1 MSWINKLEMLLLP
14 NDVIIGLTEVYKHQ
28 GRQLYH
34 DEVVRGDIKTIID
47 QTVEKDIFY
56 FDQLLELNVPESRL
70 RALSRK
76 NINSRNNAE
85 KTIQNFKDVIKNIFD
100 NYQTFEFSTNEVQA
114 IHSHLFK
121 NIANTRFATTETK
134 TKFSSQRTK
143 NKRLELDELFEKS
156 FDMFKENNYEKLL
169 LVILIFIDFYNIKG
183 FKEKNE
189 YTSLVLLHLLLF
201 KAGFDNFK
209 YVSFYEYL
217 TNNFDEYRTALIAAS
232 FSYEEGLSQPL
243 PLMRFFIKALKE
255 TFTEVEQIVKNH
267 KFDQSLNKS
276 YSLQNTI
283 YKLPEVFQK
292 DDLRRIHPYISETTI
307 NRTLIRLREDGVI
320 KPLGKG
326 RSAKWIRIQD
336 MEKFDV
342 KEQMSLD
349 IFDES

>member
-1 MSWINKLEMLLLP
+1 MSWINRLEMLLLP
-14 NDVIIGLTEVYKHQ
+14 NDIIIGLTGVYRHQ

-34 DEVVRGDIKTIID
+34 DEIVKGDIKTIIE
-47 QTVEKDIFY
+47 QTVEKDIYY
-56 FDQLLELNVPESRL
+56 FNNLLELNVPDSRL

-76 NINSRNNAE
+76 DITARNNAE
-85 KTIQNFKDVIKNIFD
+85 KTILNFKDVIKNIFN

-121 NIANTRFATTETK
+121 NIANTRFATKETK
-134 TKFSSQRTK
+134 TKFTSQRTI
-143 NKRLELDELFEKS
+143 NKRLELDDMFEKAFS
-156 FDMFKENNYEKLL
+156 LFKSNEYEKLL
-169 LVILIFIDFYNIKG
+169 LTILVFVDFYNIKG

-189 YTSLVLLHLLLF
+189 YTSLVLLQLLLF
-201 KAGFDNFK
+201 KSGFDNFK
-209 YVSFYEYL
+209 YVSFFEYI
-217 TNNFDEYRTALIAAS
+217 TNNFEEYRSALIAAS

-255 TFTEVEQIVKNH
+255 TFIEVEQIVKNH
-267 KFDQSLNKS
+267 KFDQTLNKS

-283 YKLPEVFQK
+283 YKLPEIFQK

-307 NRTLIRLREDGVI
+307 NRTLLRLRDEGVI

-336 MEKFDV
+336 MSKFDV
-342 KEQMSLD
+342 KEQMSFD
-349 IFDES
+349 MFDEH

>member
-1 MSWINKLEMLLLP
+1 MSWVNRLDMLLLP
-14 NDVIIGLTEVYKHQ
+14 NDIIISLTEVYKHQ

-34 DEVVRGDIKTIID
+34 DEVIKGDIKTIIA
-47 QTVEKDIFY
+47 QTIEKDIFY
-56 FDQLLELNVPESRL
+56 FNELLELTVPESRL

-76 NINSRNNAE
+76 DINPRNNAE
-85 KTIQNFKDVIKNIFD
+85 KTILNFKDVIKNIFD
-100 NYQTFEFSTNEVQA
+100 NYKTFEFSTNEVQA
-114 IHSHLFK
+114 VHSHLFK

-143 NKRLELDELFEKS
+143 NKRLELDDLFEKS
-156 FDMFKENNYEKLL
+156 YDLFQKNEYEKLL
-169 LVILIFIDFYNIKG
+169 LVIITFIDFYNIKG

-209 YVSFYEYL
+209 YISFYEYIY
-217 TNNFDEYRTALIAAS
+217 NNFNEYRTALIAAS

-243 PLMRFFIKALKE
+243 PLVRFFLKALKD
-255 TFTEVEQIVKNH
+255 TFEEVEYIVKNH
-267 KFDQSLNKS
+267 QFDQTLNKS

-307 NRTLIRLREDGVI
+307 NRTLIRLRDEGVI

-342 KEQMSLD
+342 EEQMTLD